1 MSLNCSHIG
10 NLYLNLL
17 FFPCWKGIIS
27 AWILRCQLESSWN
40 CNVTAGAKSF
50 RTVCCQPGHSSVTF
64 WSVTDCLLLLPFA
77 NYVTARGLLKE
88 GPKKNFS
95 KEIIPKLVIF
105 IFLSNKGFEIFHS
118 VQHMFSNSGIKALC
132 MQQKIFKLKI
142 YGKFVRGVVWLKLQ
156 DITKITSPS
165 FNISRGNLFL
175 AYLRFITIWHYFSNA
190 MQFMP
195 LAKME

>member
-1 MSLNCSHIG
+1 MPRASELFVDILAIARWHFEASLHSILQRLNTNC
-10 NLYLNLL
+10 
-17 FFPCWKGIIS
+17 
-27 AWILRCQLESSWN
+27 
-40 CNVTAGAKSF
+40 
-50 RTVCCQPGHSSVTF
+50 
-64 WSVTDCLLLLPFA
+64 VTDCLLLLPFA